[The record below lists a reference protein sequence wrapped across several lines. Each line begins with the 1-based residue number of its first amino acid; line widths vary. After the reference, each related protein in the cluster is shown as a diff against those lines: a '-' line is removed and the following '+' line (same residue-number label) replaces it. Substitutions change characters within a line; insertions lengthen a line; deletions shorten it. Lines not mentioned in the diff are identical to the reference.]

1 MGQAFWLSVLLLTL
15 GIQLCYLPIIKW
27 YGGSSTDAGIL
38 TITAVI
44 MPLVYLLGICG
55 TIFNRE
61 HDNQTFGWLETS
73 TIRPSQLWL
82 GKITFALLSSLAL
95 LAVLM
100 IALPLT
106 AWFARIT
113 LKPIGED
120 YGFGVRE
127 WSVVF
132 CLVAGLGLICSQVI
146 KQPMAATFAAGALVF
161 GVSMM
166 WGWQD
171 GTWSNEELVR
181 MASLG
186 CCLVAFS
193 YLATP
198 TWLHGSARA
207 PAASSEQGLLS
218 KRWRVS
224 PIRELSAGRRRRIG
238 VRVLWAIRRRQWM
251 HWLLP
256 LVLPLL
262 LLGIAAL
269 SAAGPSLLVDQLFV
283 WIAAVAVL
291 APIIVG
297 GTTFDAES
305 SATHRQFLV
314 DRGAG
319 GREMWWLRIGSMVIY
334 AALLGSLLV
343 GIAILS
349 MPPLPKIPDEL
360 LVMMKHYI
368 MYAALTFSAAQY
380 FSLCIRSQLI
390 SVFVTILC
398 AATFGYWVSIG
409 WEYRIA
415 ASVIVLPAL
424 GFLVGAWW
432 RAPDWLIS
440 ETRVKRWILPIAI
453 PLLGLVITYGA
464 LYANRVSSIP
474 PASPGY
480 DVAAFQQEVREQYR
494 PAPAS
499 VIDTAAA
506 RVSTLLNEEV
516 QEFYASDP
524 NKLARALAGDG
535 IDVPQDAPKLDMKH
549 IWKLDPGRYRPEGW
563 DELFRLLTP
572 QVAAAAETA
581 HGLTNLN
588 PDNDPSN
595 RSWFPTDFR
604 ETSHLILAYSTLA
617 RWHSHHGRPEAT
629 AEAFHTALMLCQ
641 QKRRNGFTAHWLAAA
656 ELERMLL
663 ENIVLWSAS
672 GDVSQQQ
679 MREMVAWLNDYW
691 QADPSWSTFVKVD
704 HLRALWLIDSFTDV
718 HPVQLW
724 MPGERQRLQRVAD
737 WSVRPEVM
745 NWIQQSEKA
754 GRQGNHRL
762 PPFPLDGEQALYRT
776 EKNTGIDLMTYVIQH
791 PSMVQG
797 TAEQLVRL
805 EVARGATELR
815 LLLLAEK
822 SEHGELPTAQGD
834 LRVPPAIRQ
843 QAVRS
848 PNAEEYEYR
857 WLPENLNKVVS
868 IDLFPQRYAVRV
880 DGWVIEHG
888 GIMFPLWE

>member
-1 MGQAFWLSVLLLTL
+1 MTGRIVGRLIWREYRMGQAFWLSVLLLTL
-15 GIQLCYLPIIKW
+15 GLQLCYLLIKW
-27 YGGSSTDAGIL
+27 YGDSSTDAGIL

-55 TIFNRE
+55 TTFNRE

-82 GKITFALLSSLAL
+82 GKISFALLSSLAL

-106 AWFARIT
+106 AGLARIT

-120 YGFGVRE
+120 YGLGARE

-132 CLVAGLGLICSQVI
+132 CLVAGLGIICSQVI
-146 KQPMAATFAAGALVF
+146 KQPMAATFAAGALFFV
-161 GVSMM
+161 VSMM

-171 GTWSNEELVR
+171 GRWSRADLVY
-181 MASLG
+181 MTLLG
-186 CCLVAFS
+186 CCLLALS

-198 TWLHGSARA
+198 TWLHGSGRARDT
-207 PAASSEQGLLS
+207 SSGQGLLS

-224 PIRELSAGRRRRIG
+224 PIRELTAGRRRRIG
-238 VRVLWAIRRRQWM
+238 VRVLWTIRRRQWM
-251 HWLLP
+251 NWLLP
-256 LVLPLL
+256 LILPTL
-262 LLGIAAL
+262 LLGIVAL
-269 SAAGPSLLVDQLFV
+269 TGGTGSEPVFGWV
-283 WIAAVAVL
+283 AAVAVL

-297 GTTFDAES
+297 GTTFDTES

-319 GREMWWLRIGSMVIY
+319 GREIWWLRIGVMFAY
-334 AALLGSLLV
+334 AVLLGSLLV

-349 MPPLPKIPDEL
+349 LPLPKIPDQL
-360 LVMMKHYI
+360 LVLMKHYI

-390 SVFVTILC
+390 AVFVTILC

-424 GFLVGAWW
+424 GFLAGAWW

-453 PLLGLVITYGA
+453 PLLGLVFTYGA
-464 LYANRVSSIP
+464 LYAHRVSSIP
-474 PASPGY
+474 LARPGY

-499 VIDTAAA
+499 VINTAAA
-506 RVSTLLNEEV
+506 RVSTLLNAAL
-516 QEFYASDP
+516 QTALQTYNMSDP
-524 NKLARALAGDG
+524 SKLGRELEKDG
-535 IDVPQDAPKLDMKH
+535 MDVPKLDMKH
-549 IWKLDPGRYRPEGW
+549 IWKLDPGRYGPKDW

-572 QVAAAAETA
+572 QLAAAAKTA

-588 PDNDPSN
+588 LDNGPSN
-595 RSWFPTDFR
+595 RSGASFHTNSR

-617 RWHSHHGRPEAT
+617 RWHSHNGRPEET
-629 AEAFHTALMLCQ
+629 AEAFRTALMLCQ
-641 QKRRNGFTAHWLAAA
+641 QKRRNGDTTNWLSAA
-656 ELERMLL
+656 ELERTLL

-672 GDVSQQQ
+672 GDASQQQ
-679 MREMVAWLNDYW
+679 MRELVAWLNDYW
-691 QADPSWSTFVKVD
+691 QADPSWSTFVKVEY
-704 HLRALWLIDSFTDV
+704 LRALRLIRAYPDSLTDQYRIRL
-718 HPVQLW
+718 HPVQLL
-724 MPGERQRLQRVAD
+724 MPGERQRSQRIAD

-745 NWIQQSEKA
+745 AWIQQSEKA
-754 GRQGNHRL
+754 GPAGRSTL
-762 PPFPLDGEQALYRT
+762 
-776 EKNTGIDLMTYVIQH
+776 
-791 PSMVQG
+791 
-797 TAEQLVRL
+797 
-805 EVARGATELR
+805 ATI
-815 LLLLAEK
+815 
-822 SEHGELPTAQGD
+822 P
-834 LRVPPAIRQ
+834 V
-843 QAVRS
+843 
-848 PNAEEYEYR
+848 
-857 WLPENLNKVVS
+857 W
-868 IDLFPQRYAVRV
+868 
-880 DGWVIEHG
+880 
-888 GIMFPLWE
+888 